1 MDFVLA
7 LLGTTRPEGVCFVSA
22 SILGDKQGLMSKPF
36 LILPSREIMAGMR
49 FVLRVAA
56 AGCLFFITV
65 ALLAQ
70 STRDQVNAVTG
81 ALRSGKFA
89 EALRLLQP
97 LIRQFPSNSQ
107 LLTLQGLAYSGDGH
121 KQQALASFKNALKS
135 SPDYL
140 PALEGAAQIEYEKNG
155 RDAAAL
161 LRRILKIAPD
171 DPTANAMLASIA
183 YKNHDC
189 PEAVSHF
196 EKSGAALQSEPAAL
210 RQYGT
215 CLARMKRYGP
225 AAEVFQKLI
234 EMPGN
239 DREDRLRLAS
249 LQMSSGKPADTIEV
263 LQPALQD
270 HPDAAVLSLAAAAYE
285 EQKDTPQ
292 AVKLLHQALVE
303 NPKDTDLYIQFAD
316 LSFVHQS
323 FQVGVDM
330 MTAGLKLQP
339 NAAPLYL
346 ARGVLYVQLADYDHA
361 EADFEK
367 AEELDPQLS
376 VSDAAQG
383 MIAQQKDDLDKALS
397 VVRARLSKKPDDP
410 LLLYVEADI
419 LVQKNP
425 DVDSPE
431 FNQAI
436 ASAQRAV
443 KLQPGLVAAR
453 DTLAKLYL
461 QAEKNQLAVEQSR
474 ESLRYDPND
483 QVGLYHLIVGLR
495 KTGQKEELPALLKR
509 LAESRQK
516 ATREEGEHNRYKLI
530 EQDASVPAK

>member
-1 MDFVLA
+1 
-7 LLGTTRPEGVCFVSA
+7 
-22 SILGDKQGLMSKPF
+22 
-36 LILPSREIMAGMR
+36 
-49 FVLRVAA
+49 
-56 AGCLFFITV
+56 
-65 ALLAQ
+65 
-70 STRDQVNAVTG
+70 
-81 ALRSGKFA
+81 
-89 EALRLLQP
+89 
-97 LIRQFPSNSQ
+97 
-107 LLTLQGLAYSGDGH
+107 LAY
-121 KQQALASFKNALKS
+121 KS
-135 SPDYL
+135 H
-140 PALEGAAQIEYEKNG
+140 NC
-155 RDAAAL
+155 
-161 LRRILKIAPD
+161 
-171 DPTANAMLASIA
+171 T
-183 YKNHDC
+183 
-189 PEAVSHF
+189 EAVSHF
-196 EKSGAALQSEPAAL
+196 EKSGAALESEPAAL

-215 CLARMKRYGP
+215 CLARLKRYDP
-225 AAEVFQKLI
+225 AIGVFQKLI
-234 EMPGN
+234 ELESN

-249 LQMSSGKPADTIEV
+249 LQMSSGKPGDAIDV
-263 LQPALQD
+263 LESALQD

-292 AVKLLHQALVE
+292 AVKLLHQAIVE
-303 NPKDTDLYIQFAD
+303 NPRDIGLYVQFAD

-330 MTAGLKLQP
+330 MSAGLKLQP

-376 VSDAAQG
+376 VSGAARG
-383 MIAQQKDDLDKALS
+383 MVAQQKEDLDKALA
-397 VVRARLSKKPDDP
+397 VVRAKLSKKPNDP
-410 LLLYVEADI
+410 LLLYVQADI

-431 FNQAI
+431 FSQAI

-443 KLQPGLVAAR
+443 KVQPGLVAAR

-461 QAEKNQLAVEQSR
+461 QAEKDQLAVEQSR

-509 LAESRQK
+509 LAELRQK

-530 EQDASVPAK
+530 EQTDASVPSK

>member
-1 MDFVLA
+1 
-7 LLGTTRPEGVCFVSA
+7 
-22 SILGDKQGLMSKPF
+22 
-36 LILPSREIMAGMR
+36 MR
-49 FVLRVAA
+49 CLFRVAVAGGLLFA
-56 AGCLFFITV
+56 AI
-65 ALLAQ
+65 ALPAQ
-70 STRDQVNAVTG
+70 SSRDQVNAVTA
-81 ALRSGKFA
+81 ALRSGKFVD
-89 EALRLLQP
+89 ALQLLQP
-97 LIRQFPSNSQ
+97 LVRQFPSNSQ

-121 KQQALASFKNALKS
+121 KQEALVSFQSALKS

-155 RDAAAL
+155 PEAAAL
-161 LRRILKIAPD
+161 LRRVLKIAPE
-171 DPTANAMLASIA
+171 DPTANAMLASLA
-183 YKNHDC
+183 YKSHNC
-189 PEAVSHF
+189 AEAVSHF

-215 CLARMKRYGP
+215 CLARLKRYDP
-225 AAEVFQKLI
+225 AIGVFQKLI
-234 EMPGN
+234 ELQGN

-249 LQMSSGKPADTIEV
+249 LQMSIGKPGDAIEI
-263 LQPALQD
+263 LEPALQD

-292 AVKLLHQALVE
+292 AVKLLHQAIVE
-303 NPKDTDLYIQFAD
+303 NPRDTGLYVQFAD

-330 MTAGLKLQP
+330 MSAGLKLQP

-367 AEELDPQLS
+367 AEELDLQLS
-376 VSDAAQG
+376 VSGAARG
-383 MIAQQKDDLDKALS
+383 MVAQQKDDLDKALA
-397 VVRARLSKKPDDP
+397 VVRAKLSKKPDDA
-410 LLLYVEADI
+410 LLLYVQADI

-461 QAEKNQLAVEQSR
+461 QADKDQLAVEQSR

-509 LAESRQK
+509 LAELRQK

-530 EQDASVPAK
+530 EQTDASVPGKD

>member
-1 MDFVLA
+1 
-7 LLGTTRPEGVCFVSA
+7 
-22 SILGDKQGLMSKPF
+22 
-36 LILPSREIMAGMR
+36 MR
-49 FVLRVAA
+49 CLFRVAV
-56 AGCLFFITV
+56 AGSLLFTTV

-70 STRDQVNAVTG
+70 SSRDQVNAVTA
-81 ALRSGKFA
+81 ALRSGRFA
-89 EALRLLQP
+89 DALQLLQP
-97 LIRQFPSNSQ
+97 LVRQFPSNSQ
-107 LLTLQGLAYSGDGH
+107 FLTLQGLAYSGDGH
-121 KQQALASFKNALKS
+121 KQEALASFQGALKS

-155 RDAAAL
+155 PEAGSL
-161 LRRILKIAPD
+161 LRRVLKVAPE
-171 DPTANAMLASIA
+171 DPTANAMLASVA
-183 YKNHDC
+183 YKNHNC
-189 PEAVSHF
+189 AEAVPHF
-196 EKSGAALQSEPAAL
+196 EKSGPALQSEPTAL

-215 CLARMKRYGP
+215 CLASLKRYNP
-225 AAEVFQKLI
+225 AIRVFQKLI
-234 EMPGN
+234 ELPGD

-249 LQMSSGKPADTIEV
+249 LQMSSGKPGDAIEV
-263 LQPALQD
+263 LQPTLQD
-270 HPDAAVLSLAAAAYE
+270 HPNAAVLSLAAQAYE

-303 NPKDTDLYIQFAD
+303 NPKETDLYLQFAD

-330 MTAGLKLQP
+330 MAAGLKLQP

-376 VSDAAQG
+376 VSDTARA
-383 MIAQQKDDLDKALS
+383 MVAQQKDDLDKALA
-397 VVRARLSKKPDDP
+397 VVRAKLSKKPDDAQ
-410 LLLYVEADI
+410 LLNVQADI

-425 DVDSPE
+425 DVDTPE

-436 ASAQRAV
+436 ASAQHAA

-453 DTLAKLYL
+453 DNLAKLCL
-461 QAEKNQLAVEQSR
+461 QAGKDQLAVEQSR
-474 ESLRYDPND
+474 ESLRYNPND
-483 QVGLYHLIVGLR
+483 QVALYHLIVGLR
-495 KTGQKEELPALLKR
+495 RTGQKAELPVLLQK
-509 LAESRQK
+509 LAELRQK

-530 EQDASVPAK
+530 EQTDASMSAK